1 MRCYADLAP
10 VLLRWKIIR
19 RNVCT
24 AMPISSAVG
33 IELTSGIRSEQF

>member
-1 MRCYADLAP
+1 MCYIVWEV

-19 RNVCT
+19 RFVST
-24 AMPISSAVG
+24 AVAISSAVG

>member
-1 MRCYADLAP
+1 MQNYTVLEA

-19 RNVCT
+19 RNVCI
-24 AMPISSAVG
+24 AVPISSAVG